1 MLKPELWWLQKKQFI
16 LTLPLSKASKYL
28 LWLSLAYSSCPGL
41 PISILFAVCSAQV
54 PMCHPEYLFSKTPRF
69 YANYNTPVSLDLM
82 ILRVCQ
88 SIVVTCILHGLSSVD
103 HSASLEVKRTVGQW
117 FHPSSHYTVLQY
129 QIEIISFSLEHKTT
143 PFFLCSLNSTAFA
156 TRSRIAK

>member
-1 MLKPELWWLQKKQFI
+1 MFNNDQLTFYQKYI
-16 LTLPLSKASKYL
+16 LPNWTQYPKSSRDHYSQDSRLPLSKASKYL

-54 PMCHPEYLFSKTPRF
+54 PMCHPEYLCSKTHRF
-69 YANYNTPVSLDLM
+69 YANSNTTVSLDLI

-103 HSASLEVKRTVGQW
+103 HSASLEVKRTVGQ
-117 FHPSSHYTVLQY
+117 
-129 QIEIISFSLEHKTT
+129 
-143 PFFLCSLNSTAFA
+143 
-156 TRSRIAK
+156 